1 PGVTCS
7 SITQAQCKDPKWRE
21 IIARDCPNV
30 CGFCK
35 DGNKLYE
42 NILAQGSSLTFYNS
56 SGGCVDAAIECANDK
71 SICRNIDMQA
81 FTMANC
87 KKTCGYC
94 DNASTSYPGGYSN
107 QPGGACV
114 DSSSKCASW
123 KENGFCQSTFYTVT
137 QKMQSC
143 AKTCGFC

>member
-1 PGVTCS
+1 GVTCS

-30 CGFCK
+30 CGFC
-35 DGNKLYE
+35 LE
-42 NILAQGSSLTFYNS
+42 
-56 SGGCVDAAIECANDK
+56 GGCVDAAIECANDK

-94 DNASTSYPGGYSN
+94 ENSSTTSPGGYTNS
-107 QPGGACV
+107 PGTCV
-114 DSSSKCASW
+114 DNSSRCASW
-123 KENGFCQSTFYTVT
+123 KSNGFCENAFYTT
-137 QKMQSC
+137 AQKMQNC
-143 AKTCGFC
+143 AKTCGFCK